1 MADISSETHI
11 ALMEQDIAAQKA
23 IVSALEKRIEA
34 MEIERSKLLIWGI
47 LTLGGIVSAL
57 VVWIASFVK
66 DHLK

>member
-1 MADISSETHI
+1 
-11 ALMEQDIAAQKA
+11 MEQDMAAQKVT
-23 IVSALEKRIEA
+23 IFALEKRIEA

-57 VVWIASFVK
+57 VVWIGSFVK